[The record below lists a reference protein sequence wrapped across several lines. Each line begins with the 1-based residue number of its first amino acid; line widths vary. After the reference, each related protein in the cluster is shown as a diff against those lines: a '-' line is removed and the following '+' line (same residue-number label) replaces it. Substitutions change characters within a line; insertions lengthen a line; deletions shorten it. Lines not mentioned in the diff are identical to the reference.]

1 MIEIIGAV
9 TKVTQGFLEINSI
22 SIDNWGFRLFYK
34 WSTTLLV
41 CCSFLV
47 TARQFF
53 GDPINCDAG
62 KAREGLEQDVLDTYC
77 WMYSTFDIPPQYKGP
92 CSGGDLDDNIDVIVY
107 NSYYQ
112 WVPLYLTF
120 LAFFFYLPR
129 YIWLKMEGGL
139 MKLFRKG
146 TTAR

>member
-1 MIEIIGAV
+1 MAQILEAV
-9 TKVTQGFLEINSI
+9 TSFTKGFLEINAI

-34 WSTTLLV
+34 WTTTLLV
-41 CCSFLV
+41 GCSFLV
-47 TARQFF
+47 TSRQFF
-53 GDPINCDAG
+53 GDPIKCDAG

-112 WVPLYLTF
+112 WVPLYLIF
-120 LAFFFYLPR
+120 LTILFYVPR
-129 YIWLKMEGGL
+129 QGCAQSKFTI
-139 MKLFRKG
+139 
-146 TTAR
+146 